1 MLLSKSDMS
10 FWAIIRCW
18 PCILESL
25 QLDLLFCF
33 ANGSI
38 LPNTN
43 TKLLLLLLLKQST
56 TLCCD
61 FCLYINDQYPL
72 YHLRIARM
80 QSCLLLQKLTS
91 LDSCCFFHLLSAVDT
106 SFQFRQ
112 VNFKAGEALV
122 GRVGIIIEMA
132 AAEPAS
138 DFRAV
143 EHNKTLLR
151 LNVYE

>member
-1 MLLSKSDMS
+1 
-10 FWAIIRCW
+10 
-18 PCILESL
+18 
-25 QLDLLFCF
+25 
-33 ANGSI
+33 
-38 LPNTN
+38 
-43 TKLLLLLLLKQST
+43 
-56 TLCCD
+56 
-61 FCLYINDQYPL
+61 
-72 YHLRIARM
+72 
-80 QSCLLLQKLTS
+80 
-91 LDSCCFFHLLSAVDT
+91 
-106 SFQFRQ
+106 